1 MLANVSEN
9 FMNLITVMV
18 FLILVLA
25 LEKLA

>member
-9 FMNLITVMV
+9 FMNLSTVIV
-18 FLILVLA
+18 FLMVVLA

>member
-9 FMNLITVMV
+9 FMNLITVIV
-18 FLILVLA
+18 FLMVVLA